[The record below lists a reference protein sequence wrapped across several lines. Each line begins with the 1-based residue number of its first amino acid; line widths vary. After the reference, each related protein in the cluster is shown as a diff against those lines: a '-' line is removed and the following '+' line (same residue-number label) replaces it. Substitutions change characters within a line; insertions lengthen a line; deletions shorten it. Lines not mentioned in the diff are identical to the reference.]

1 MIRPARAALGFVT
14 ALLLCAP
21 AALAQEAPPASTAPP
36 AGTAPPPGYGA
47 QPPPGVPPPGY
58 PPGYP
63 PPGYP
68 PPGYGQGYPPPGYPP
83 GYGAP
88 GYPPPGYGAPYP
100 MPVDN
105 RPVVL
110 DYEEGQPIP
119 EGYRLQTR
127 VRKGLVAGGAGT
139 FGGLWLASI
148 FVASAA
154 TSANG
159 DDDRWVPLYIPVG
172 GPFAAIATLGSDSLG
187 TLALALDGL
196 GQAGGLTMLIVGVAL
211 PQKRLV
217 RENIAGTS
225 LSIAPT
231 FTGNGLG
238 VVGSF

>member
-21 AALAQEAPPASTAPP
+21 AALAQEAPPAPTAPP
-36 AGTAPPPGYGA
+36 APPGYGA
-47 QPPPGVPPPGY
+47 QPPGAPPPGY

-88 GYPPPGYGAPYP
+88 GYPPPGYGAYP

-148 FVASAA
+148 LAASVA
-154 TSANG
+154 TSANE
-159 DDDRWVPLYIPVG
+159 DDDKWMPLYIPVG
-172 GPFAAIATLGSDSLG
+172 GPFATIATVGSSSAG
-187 TLALALDGL
+187 TLALMLDGL
-196 GQAGGLTMLIVGVAL
+196 GQAGGLTMLIVGAAL
-211 PQKRLV
+211 PEKRLV